1 MPGKK
6 RIFFRNMAKI
16 AHGVSVALGLAVACI
31 HALCGAE
38 KPETRAGAYSGD
50 AFLPGVLRTADACV
64 RPEDQRKNRARER
77 IARAQKSEKQAAQ
90 HSSQTEFFCAAPF
103 PRISGPRADFCETVR
118 GRIESF
124 PFSPKFFRRA
134 NPIRAPSAA

>member
-1 MPGKK
+1 MPDKK

-38 KPETRAGAYSGD
+38 KSETRAGAYSGD
-50 AFLPGVLRTADACV
+50 AFLPGVLRTADACA

-90 HSSQTEFFCAAPF
+90 HSLQTEFFAPRRFRAF
-103 PRISGPRADFCETVR
+103 PARARIFA
-118 GRIESF
+118 
-124 PFSPKFFRRA
+124 K
-134 NPIRAPSAA
+134 PSAGGLKVFRSAPGFFGVQTL